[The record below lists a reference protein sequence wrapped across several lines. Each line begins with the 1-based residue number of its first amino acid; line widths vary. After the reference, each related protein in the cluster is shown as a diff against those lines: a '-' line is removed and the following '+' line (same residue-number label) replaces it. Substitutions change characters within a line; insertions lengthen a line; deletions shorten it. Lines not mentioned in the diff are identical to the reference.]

1 MSKKI
6 DPASHGEAV
15 VVAVRLTQTTI
26 KEIDA
31 IVTKNASR
39 LGTVTRS
46 TVARAL
52 IAEALEARKPAQCAC
67 CKGSKQ

>member
-6 DPASHGEAV
+6 DPAGRGEAV

-26 KEIDA
+26 EDIDA
-31 IVTKNASR
+31 IVATNASR

-52 IAEALEARKPAQCAC
+52 IAEALEARKTAHCAC
-67 CKGSKQ
+67 CKGSKR